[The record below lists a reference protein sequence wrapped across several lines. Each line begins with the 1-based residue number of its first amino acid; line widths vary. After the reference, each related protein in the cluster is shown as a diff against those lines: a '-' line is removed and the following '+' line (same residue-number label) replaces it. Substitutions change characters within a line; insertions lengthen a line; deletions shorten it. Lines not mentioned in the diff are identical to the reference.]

1 MRTDQQVPDVLENTE
16 LDEEE
21 RAAVI
26 AERAKKAQ
34 DALEVA
40 QARREEVEKKA
51 ARALARDSGKAG
63 LHEPWW
69 NSKFRKE
76 GPTLHSSILR
86 FLGSSNLTLKKEWGV
101 ETSPFCV
108 RLRSLQ

>member
-34 DALEVA
+34 DALEAA
-40 QARREEVEKKA
+40 QARREEVEKEKKA

-63 LHEPWW
+63 LHEP
-69 NSKFRKE
+69 
-76 GPTLHSSILR
+76 
-86 FLGSSNLTLKKEWGV
+86 
-101 ETSPFCV
+101 
-108 RLRSLQ
+108 